1 MTLNKHQS
9 VRKLLLD
16 HRPKKGGLDWPWL
29 SNLKGKWADKKS
41 ANKFML
47 ASILNYQMNATEVW
61 DNAQRFAEKTLENPS
76 DLWTAIIQIRK
87 WNTPTVFRRYQLHRF
102 PAAHQRVRRIGEEI
116 VEHYK
121 GDAREIWKGQTPDEV
136 LNRLNRMRVG
146 QKISR
151 MIIGVLSDT
160 KQISGV
166 AELAP
171 DIHVRRV
178 LGRVFTGA
186 VVSAD
191 EAIRIA
197 KAMEPRKSWKL
208 DAPLY
213 RLGQSKCKKTNP
225 GCEDCYLRKKCNYY
239 TANA

>member
-1 MTLNKHQS
+1 MS
-9 VRKLLLD
+9 DLD
-16 HRPKKGGLDWPWL
+16 G
-29 SNLKGKWADKKS
+29 KKS

-47 ASILNYQMNATEVW
+47 ASILNYQMNAAQVW
-61 DNAQRFAEKTLENPS
+61 NKAHRFAEETLKNPG
-76 DLWTAIIQIRK
+76 DLWAAIIKIRK
-87 WNTPTVFRRYQLHRF
+87 WDTPTVFRRYQLHRF
-102 PAAHQRVRRIGEEI
+102 PAAHLRVRRIGQAI
-116 VEHYK
+116 VEHYN
-121 GDAREIWKGQTPDEV
+121 GDARKIWRKQTPDEV
-136 LNRLNRMRVG
+136 LNRLNAMRVG

-151 MIIGVLSDT
+151 MIIGVLSDA

-166 AELAP
+166 GELAP

-197 KAMEPRKSWKL
+197 KAMEPAKSWML
-208 DAPLY
+208 DRPLY
-213 RLGQSKCKKTNP
+213 SLGKSVCKRTNP
-225 GCEDCYLRKKCNYY
+225 KCADCYLRTKCNYY

>member
-1 MTLNKHQS
+1 MSDLN
-9 VRKLLLD
+9 
-16 HRPKKGGLDWPWL
+16 
-29 SNLKGKWADKKS
+29 GKQS

-47 ASILNYQMNATEVW
+47 ASILNYQMHAAQVW
-61 DNAQRFAEKTLENPS
+61 DNAQQFAEETLKNPGA
-76 DLWTAIIQIRK
+76 LWTAIIEIRK
-87 WNTPTVFRRYQLHRF
+87 WNTPTVFRRYHLHRF
-102 PAAHQRVRRIGEEI
+102 PAAHQRVRRIGKEI

-121 GDAREIWKGQTPDEV
+121 GDARKIWKGQTPNEV
-136 LNRLNRMRVG
+136 LSRLNRMRVG

-151 MIIGVLSDT
+151 MIIGALSDT

-166 AELAP
+166 GELAP

-178 LGRVFTGA
+178 LGRVFTGD

-197 KAMEPRKSWKL
+197 EEMDPRKSWQL
-208 DAPLY
+208 DTPLY

-225 GCEDCYLRKKCNYY
+225 DCEDCYLRKKCNYC

>member
-1 MTLNKHQS
+1 MSDLN
-9 VRKLLLD
+9 RK
-16 HRPKKGGLDWPWL
+16 R
-29 SNLKGKWADKKS
+29 S

-47 ASILNYQMNATEVW
+47 ASILNYQMKAAQVW
-61 DNAQRFAEKTLENPS
+61 ARAQRFAEQTLNDPP
-76 DLWTAIIQIRK
+76 DLWTAIIKIRK
-87 WNTPTVFRRYQLHRF
+87 WDTPTVFRRYQLHRF
-102 PAAHQRVRRIGEEI
+102 PAAHQRVRRIGKAI
-116 VEHYK
+116 VDHYE
-121 GDAREIWKGQTPDEV
+121 GDAREIWKKQTPTEI
-136 LNRLNRMRVG
+136 LNRLNWMRVG

-151 MIIGVLSDT
+151 MIIGTPSDS

-166 AELAP
+166 GELAP

-178 LGRVFTGA
+178 LGRVFNGE

-191 EAIRIA
+191 KAIRIA
-197 KAMEPRKSWKL
+197 EEIEPRKSWKL

-225 GCEDCYLRKKCNYY
+225 ECEDCYLREECNYY

>member
-1 MTLNKHQS
+1 MSDLN
-9 VRKLLLD
+9 
-16 HRPKKGGLDWPWL
+16 
-29 SNLKGKWADKKS
+29 GKQS

-47 ASILNYQMNATEVW
+47 ASILNYQMHAAQVW
-61 DNAQRFAEKTLENPS
+61 DNAQQFAEETLNNPG
-76 DLWTAIIQIRK
+76 DLWTAIIKIPK

-102 PAAHQRVRRIGEEI
+102 PAAHQRVRRIGKEI

-121 GDAREIWKGQTPDEV
+121 GDASEIWKTQTPNEV
-136 LNRLNRMRVG
+136 LSRLNRMRVG

-151 MIIGVLSDT
+151 MIIGALSDT

-166 AELAP
+166 GELAP

-178 LGRVFTGA
+178 LGRVFTGD

-197 KAMEPRKSWKL
+197 KEMVPRKSWKL

-225 GCEDCYLRKKCNYY
+225 DCEDCYLREECNYY
-239 TANA
+239 KVNA